1 MFDRQAVHV
10 LLKSLSISVLP
21 DGLPMDYCA
30 GENYEAKCGEN
41 EVIVMEKASYGRM
54 RIGKCVKRDFG
65 YLGCQTDVLH
75 YMDGMCS
82 GKRECALIKIPD
94 QKLRDMRPCS
104 ELESYIHAAHSCQK
118 GMVLPFVS

>member
-1 MFDRQAVHV
+1 M
-10 LLKSLSISVLP
+10 LP
-21 DGLPMDYCA
+21 DAGIPMDYCA
-30 GENYEAKCGEN
+30 GENYKAECGEN
-41 EVIVMEKASYGRM
+41 EVIVIEKASYGRM

-65 YLGCQTDVLH
+65 YLGCQTDILH

-118 GMVLPFVS
+118 GMIILQSSLMLSIDHN